1 MKRILY
7 ILTLAIF
14 ALVGCNGGN
23 KATNAAGNAAQQS
36 DNQNVAQVDFA
47 ETKVDTTVVNADG
60 VKCQI
65 SVYLNYAK
73 IGAVAD
79 AINAA
84 ILNCGLFP
92 KECVGGSKAQDMH
105 KKAQDV
111 ANHYIKAF
119 LENDIDLPSDDT
131 ELFFDASSKV
141 TFGRDSIINYQV
153 GYDSFMG
160 GVRPISKSVW
170 LNFDPKTGAVIKW
183 KDFIRPEAEGKII
196 DLIVAN
202 VADQYECASL
212 QELQDNHLIFSE
224 FDPYIPDNFLISR
237 YFLEFGYECEEVAPY
252 AVGYIKASIP
262 YKDLEGCLK

>member
-36 DNQNVAQVDFA
+36 DNQNVAQTAFA
-47 ETKVDTTVVNADG
+47 EAEVDTTVENADG

-73 IGAVAD
+73 GGALAD

-92 KECVGGSKAQDMH
+92 KECVGGSKAQDMP
-105 KKAQDV
+105 KKAQYV

-119 LENDIDLPSDDT
+119 LENDIELPSDDA

-170 LNFDPKTGAVIKW
+170 LNFDPKTGAVIKR

-212 QELQDNHLIFSE
+212 QELQDKHLIFSE

-237 YFLEFGYECEEVAPY
+237 YFLEFEYECEEVAPY
-252 AVGYIKASIP
+252 AVGYIKAWIP
-262 YKDLEGCLK
+262 YKYLEGCLK